1 MRPRIDIFEK
11 IYYLNFTGNFHFV
24 QKFRTQN
31 GKIINI
37 STSGGGEGR
46 GEGRESYSKCDLLQL
61 CVDLSNY
68 WDLKLNKKVRVA
80 FLC

>member
-1 MRPRIDIFEK
+1 MGQRIAIFDK
-11 IYYLNFTGNFHFV
+11 SIFYLNITGNFQNFV
-24 QKFRTQN
+24 HKF
-31 GKIINI
+31 GMK
-37 STSGGGEGR
+37 

-61 CVDLSNY
+61 CVDLSNN